1 MTGAINL
8 TAGWTKLWGAI
19 SGVIGGQISTLL
31 TIAGVILVLFAICK
45 YFFDKRRGGS
55 ASQGLG
61 TVMWTLV
68 CGAILS
74 APQVIIPLVLT
85 LLDFVIN
92 TVVAIV
98 NSSK

>member
-1 MTGAINL
+1 MNGAINL

-19 SGVIGGQISTLL
+19 AGVIGGQVMTLL
-31 TIAGVILVLFAICK
+31 TIAGVILVVFAIGK

-68 CGAILS
+68 CGAILA
-74 APQVIIPLVLT
+74 APQVIIPLILT
-85 LLDFVIN
+85 LLDFAIN
-92 TVVAIV
+92 TFVAIV
-98 NSSK
+98 NSAK